1 MAFIQTSES
10 TTQEKVIGVDP
21 RTKILLL
28 FFVSILSISINDF
41 FFLLTLLDLIIVIT
55 ILSDV
60 DLEKIIRFIKPTFW
74 LILPI
79 FVIQLF
85 FSYDKTGPL
94 VVLPENWGNALGG
107 YTLISTGSIFYAG
120 SITFRIL
127 ILALSSTLFSLST
140 DTNDFLIA
148 LRKIGVPYDLAIVV
162 GLIIY
167 FLPMVVTETSAVNSA
182 LETRG
187 VSIRKGG
194 FVKRIRTFR
203 ILITTILMNFIE
215 KSKFQTISMETRG
228 FSSNQKK
235 SSLKKMKLHFFDYLI
250 MILAIG
256 IFSGIVYYYRIE
268 IITPWLEMDLIEFL
282 IELFQK

>member
-1 MAFIQTSES
+1 MAFIQTTERTSR
-10 TTQEKVIGVDP
+10 EKITKVDP

-28 FFVSILSISINDF
+28 FFTSILAISINDF
-41 FFLLTLLDLIIVIT
+41 FFLLTLLDLIIIVT
-55 ILSDV
+55 IVSEV
-60 DLEKIIRFIKPTFW
+60 DLVKIIRFIKPTFW

-79 FVIQLF
+79 FIIQLF

-94 VVLPENWGNALGG
+94 VILPENWGNVLGG
-107 YTLISTGSIFYAG
+107 YVLISVGSIFYAG
-120 SITFRIL
+120 SISFRIL

-140 DTNDFLIA
+140 NTNDFLIA
-148 LRKIGVPYDLAIVV
+148 LRKLGVPYDLAIVV

-167 FLPMVVTETSAVNSA
+167 FLPMVITETSAVNSA

-194 FVKRIRTFR
+194 FVKRIKTFK

-215 KSKFQTISMETRG
+215 KSKFQAISMETRG
-228 FSSNQKK
+228 FSSKEKK
-235 SSLKKMKLHFFDYLI
+235 STFKQLKLHFYDYLI

-256 IFSGIVYYYRIE
+256 VFSAIIYYYRIE
-268 IITPWLEMDLIEFL
+268 IITPWLEMDLIKYF